1 MGVLR
6 GEHLLGI
13 GHAAP
18 QGPSTLQRRK
28 GPQFHLPDEKL
39 SCTQGHDVQKR
50 PTSCNDML
58 PSALQD
64 LGGAGP
70 WSSRP
75 MGHPSCPKGV
85 GGLPAPRGGP
95 DQPTLRSQA
104 CHSGLGIVPWPQ
116 QLAQGWPMSGRL
128 RSLRM
133 LGPRPCSW
141 CEGVT
146 PLIQRRLRD
155 RNQ

>member
-6 GEHLLGI
+6 GEHLLGT

-50 PTSCNDML
+50 PTSCNDIL

-75 MGHPSCPKGV
+75 VGHGA
-85 GGLPAPRGGP
+85 GLPLDTPAAPRVW
-95 DQPTLRSQA
+95 A
-104 CHSGLGIVPWPQ
+104 AY
-116 QLAQGWPMSGRL
+116 QLPEEAL
-128 RSLRM
+128 TSLR
-133 LGPRPCSW
+133 
-141 CEGVT
+141 
-146 PLIQRRLRD
+146 
-155 RNQ
+155 